1 MFLVIFNAVF
11 NMLHFVEFPVGSYL
25 ASNKSA
31 TFNEI
36 GILIIYTFPEAF
48 SVIYRSWDVA
58 LLLVC

>member
-1 MFLVIFNAVF
+1 
-11 NMLHFVEFPVGSYL
+11 MLHFVEFPVGSYL

-48 SVIYRSWDVA
+48 SVICRS
-58 LLLVC
+58 